1 VNFWGYRDR
10 FKLNSETQINDRMA
24 MAEKDYG
31 KVNESIIDKLKEIV
45 GQDYVITD
53 EKSMGDYKRDES
65 FETSVKDR
73 YPDVL
78 VKPSTT
84 EEISKI
90 MKVANQNKIP
100 VTPVGGKTGLVGGI
114 VPVMGG
120 ISLSLER
127 KNEKID
133 VDQENLMVEV
143 DAGVT
148 MTELYDKIKENGLTL
163 PIHPTT
169 GDAEVGG
176 TISTN
181 AAGET
186 SLKHGMMR
194 NYVMGLEVVLP
205 NGEIIKVGGK
215 ILKDN
220 TGYSLKNLFIGA
232 EGTLGIITKAILRLY
247 PPSEKPRFIIV
258 PFNSKEDAI
267 YTVPKIV
274 KSGIIP
280 EGIEYLE
287 RGPIEDSERDSNV
300 KWPVEKG
307 EATLMIAISGR
318 DEEEILSKAE
328 VIMDVCNENNAID
341 LFMATEDREIE
352 KLLEIRERIGEG
364 GGEHE
369 GKRYWSADLCVP
381 LSELPEFL
389 KKTEKILEE
398 SSLGA
403 DYYTF
408 GHAGDGNV
416 HVGGLFPEDMD
427 KEEFHRVYD
436 EWIDETIRLG
446 GSVSGE
452 HGVGLIRKSIMRKQ
466 RSKEELRL
474 MESIKRAFDPNL
486 IMNPGKIVP
495 EMKEI
500 EEKFV
505 IL

>member
-1 VNFWGYRDR
+1 
-10 FKLNSETQINDRMA
+10 
-24 MAEKDYG
+24 MAETDYG
-31 KVNESIIDKLKEIV
+31 EVDQNIIEKLKEFV
-45 GQDYVITD
+45 GDDYVITD
-53 EKSMGDYKRDES
+53 KKSMGGYKRDES

-84 EEISKI
+84 DEISKI
-90 MKVANQNKIP
+90 MKLANKNKIP

-114 VPVMGG
+114 IPVMGG

-127 KNEKID
+127 KDKKID
-133 VDQENLMVEV
+133 VDQDNLMVEV
-143 DAGVT
+143 DAGIT
-148 MTELYDKIKENGLTL
+148 MTELYEKIEQNGLAL

-169 GDAEVGG
+169 GDAGVGG
-176 TISTN
+176 TISNN

-205 NGEIIKVGGK
+205 NGEVIELGGK

-232 EGTLGIITKAILRLY
+232 EGTLGIITKAVLRLY
-247 PPSEKPRFIIV
+247 PPSAKPKFIVV
-258 PFNSKEDAI
+258 PFKNKKDAI
-267 YTVPKIV
+267 QTVPKIV
-274 KSGIIP
+274 KSGILP
-280 EGIEYLE
+280 EGVEYLE
-287 RGPIEDSERDSNV
+287 RGPIEDSERDSSV

-318 DEEEILSKAE
+318 DEEDVLGKAE
-328 VIMDVCNENNAID
+328 MIIDVCEENNAID
-341 LFMATEDREIE
+341 LFLATEDREIE

-381 LSELPEFL
+381 LSELPGFL
-389 KKTEKILEE
+389 RKTEEILEE
-398 SSLGA
+398 SSLDA
-403 DYYTF
+403 EYYTF

-427 KEEFHRVYD
+427 KGEFHRVLD
-436 EWIDETIRLG
+436 QWLDETIRLG

-452 HGVGLIRKSIMRKQ
+452 HGVGIIRKSMMRKQ

-474 MESIKRAFDPNL
+474 MEAIKRAFDPNL

-495 EMKEI
+495 EMEELEKEY
-500 EEKFV
+500 V